1 MDLRSRRVEQAVL
14 SEPGPECLEVFETV
28 AAFYAFIFL
37 YFFFY
42 PALSLLSKTLSGV
55 DDYF

>member
-1 MDLRSRRVEQAVL
+1 MDLRSRRVEQAML

-37 YFFFY
+37 YFFFT
-42 PALSLLSKTLSGV
+42 LLCLFSQKH
-55 DDYF
+55 FPE